1 MSANPESKRVMRVAM
16 LFATLAL
23 CATTTVAQQ
32 HEEYKGRLLA
42 DALRALQQK
51 GLRIVFSSATVT
63 PDLRVDVEPRATN
76 TREQLDQ
83 LLAPHGLKARDGPG
97 GTIQI
102 VRAERAVK
110 TPAEPAFGAIEGLVV
125 DALTAVRLGGVVVR
139 INGEKRDT
147 RTDSSGQFSLRRVSV
162 GTRSVRASANGYTSE
177 TQIVQVAGG
186 GTASIALSLTPAAH
200 VLNEYVS
207 VSRSAPYGNDQG
219 VASETGI
226 DRGQWEQLHGS
237 LADDPVRAVHAL
249 PRVMSVDDFRSEFS
263 VRGSPLR
270 HVDLVVDGVST
281 QWLQHTAHRRGATGS
296 LPMLPGY
303 ALEGA
308 TLRAGAYP
316 RRHSDRLGP
325 QLELALREG
334 SRSRFTLRGAVGGMN
349 ATILGEGPLGGTGR
363 GSWLVAAR
371 RSYTEWPTD
380 ENEPMRTT
388 FGFSDGLAKLV
399 YDVRSGQQL
408 MITVLGGVS
417 NIDVEEELVTN
428 ELDNGRNRAGVV
440 NLSWRS
446 AFGSGV
452 VLRQRAYMVRQDFR
466 NTLLSGSI
474 DRGVNAEAGYRADVA
489 RPIAHGVLEG
499 GVHVARRAM
508 RDALGVETR
517 PIYGTSW
524 QRSGYAH
531 FAWSAIPTLT
541 LSSGARISTSSL
553 ASRPAISRW
562 LLGEWLFMRH
572 WTLSGS
578 AGVSQQLPELDH
590 VMGESG
596 TPHLRPERAKYF
608 DVAIERRLTSSIRW
622 QATIFSRKEHDILR
636 EPDINPRLTG
646 EFLVFP
652 GRETY
657 VNALQ
662 GTSRGI
668 ELLVDRQSSTGFAG
682 WASYA
687 YGKTRYTDV
696 ARGETYWGDFDQRHA
711 VNLFGTYR
719 FSTRTTAGATF
730 RAGSNFPIPAYLAV
744 RDGRL
749 FVADTRSQVRLRPY
763 ARLDLRTDHALDYFG
778 PRLTLFV
785 EVLNA
790 LNRAN
795 LGLSHGSV
803 NVATGEAVG
812 FTDKLIRRR
821 ALAGILVEF

>member
-1 MSANPESKRVMRVAM
+1 M
-16 LFATLAL
+16 LAKPQSTSIAL
-23 CATTTVAQQ
+23 VLLMAALTFCATTAVAQQ
-32 HEEYKGRLLA
+32 TEQYKGRLLV
-42 DALRALQQK
+42 DALRALQLK
-51 GLRIVFSSATVT
+51 GLRIVFSSATV
-63 PDLRVDVEPRATN
+63 PSDLRVSIEPRAKTA
-76 TREQLDQ
+76 RQQLEQ
-83 LLAPHGLKARDGPG
+83 LLAPHGLKARNGPG

-102 VRAERAVK
+102 VRAELALK
-110 TPAEPAFGAIEGLVV
+110 TPGEPAFGAIEGLVV
-125 DALTAVRLGGVVVR
+125 DALTAIRLGGVVVR
-139 INGEKRDT
+139 IDGEKRDT
-147 RTDSSGQFSLRRVSV
+147 RTDSSGQFRLRRVSV
-162 GTRSVRASANGYTSE
+162 GSRSVRASANGYTSE
-177 TQIVQVAGG
+177 AQIVQVAGG
-186 GTASIALSLTPAAH
+186 GTASITLSLTPAAH

-207 VSRSAPYGNDQG
+207 VSRSAPYRKDEG
-219 VASETGI
+219 VASETGL

-237 LADDPVRAVHAL
+237 LADNPVRAVHAL

-281 QWLQHTAHRRGATGS
+281 HWLQHTAHRRGATGS

-303 ALEGA
+303 ALDGA

-334 SRSRFTLRGAVGGMN
+334 SRSGFTLRGAVGGLN

-363 GSWLVAAR
+363 GSWLVTAR
-371 RSYTEWPTD
+371 RSYVEWPTD
-380 ENEPMRTT
+380 EMEGMRTT

-417 NIDVEEELVTN
+417 NIDVEEELATN
-428 ELDNGRNRAGVV
+428 DLDNGRNRAGVL

-446 AFGSGV
+446 AFGPGV
-452 VLRQRAYMVRQDFR
+452 VLRQRAYMVKQDFR

-474 DRGVNAEAGYRADVA
+474 DRGVNAETGYRADVS

-499 GVHVARRAM
+499 GVHVARRVI
-508 RDALGVETR
+508 RDALALETQ
-517 PIYGTSW
+517 PIHGSSW

-531 FAWSAIPTLT
+531 FAWSAVPTLT
-541 LSSGARISTSSL
+541 LSSGARVSTSSL
-553 ASRPAISRW
+553 ASRPAISHW
-562 LLGEWLFMRH
+562 LLGEWLFTRN
-572 WTLSGS
+572 WTLTGS
-578 AGVSQQLPELDH
+578 AGASRQLPELRH
-590 VMGESG
+590 VMGETG
-596 TPHLRPERAKYF
+596 TAHLKPERAKYF
-608 DVAIERRLTSSIRW
+608 DVAIEQRLPSSIRW
-622 QATIFSRKEHDILR
+622 QATIFSRKEHDIFR
-636 EPDINPRLTG
+636 EPDINPRLAG

-687 YGKTRYTDV
+687 YGKTRYTDL

-711 VNLFGTYR
+711 VNLFAMYR

-744 RDGRL
+744 RDGRF
-749 FVADTRSQVRLRPY
+749 FVSDTRSQVRLRPY
-763 ARLDLRTDHALDYFG
+763 ARLDLRADHALDYFG
-778 PRLTLFV
+778 HRLTLFV
-785 EVLNA
+785 ELLNA

-795 LGLSHGSV
+795 LGLAHGSV
-803 NVATGEAVG
+803 NMTTGEAFG
-812 FTDKLIRRR
+812 FTDKLLRRR
-821 ALAGILVEF
+821 VLAGILVEF